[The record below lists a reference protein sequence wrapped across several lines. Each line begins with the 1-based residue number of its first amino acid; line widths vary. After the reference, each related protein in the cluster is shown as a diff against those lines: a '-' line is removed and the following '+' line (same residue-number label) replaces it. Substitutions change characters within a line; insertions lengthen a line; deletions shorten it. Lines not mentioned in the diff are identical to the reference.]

1 VIAQPDKRV
10 IQALNTLDGNADF
23 DVIKQWLGITLKDL
37 QENGAYTKDEVQSRW
52 NQGASQL
59 ILEFL
64 KKADTARETLKKF

>member
-1 VIAQPDKRV
+1 MIAQPDKRV
-10 IQALNTLDGNADF
+10 IQALNTLDGNPDF

>member
-10 IQALNTLDGNADF
+10 IQALNTLDGNPDF
-23 DVIKQWLGITLKDL
+23 DVIKQWLGTTLKDL

>member
-1 VIAQPDKRV
+1 MIAQPDKRV